1 MIISSLIRQKWQSQS
16 RCFKKAKRVKFSE
29 KQTFSY
35 TLIRRRTFTHTFALL
50 TTKCVKLQSHK
61 ECFKTP
67 ESESKKDILNQVFL
81 EDFLLTLISSN

>member
-1 MIISSLIRQKWQSQS
+1 MAISKQVFQESKASQIF
-16 RCFKKAKRVKFSE
+16 RK
-29 KQTFSY
+29 TNISY
-35 TLIRRRTFTHTFALL
+35 TLKRRRTFTHTFALL